1 LTEIPKSHPRYESLV
16 ARERIAKGVK
26 EGLTSL
32 QGMIA
37 QGRGEAFDYLLGEK
51 TTPSANAAIK
61 AAAAML
67 LLARKP
73 AISVNGNVAAL
84 VPAGMVELAKT
95 FNAPLEINLFH
106 RTEERVGKIAA
117 LLRSLGA
124 PLVLGERPDQHIPGL
139 EHSRALATRGG
150 IFDADVVLIPLED
163 GDRCEALVKMEKKVV
178 AIDLNP
184 LSRTS
189 RMATVTI
196 VDNIARA
203 VPNLVFSAAELSKTG
218 PEDWRSLL
226 REYDNNVILRQTADE
241 ILNHLNS
248 QFSQQFSNTQ
258 NIFMQREH

>member
-1 LTEIPKSHPRYESLV
+1 M
-16 ARERIAKGVK
+16 ARERIAQGAK

-37 QGRGEAFDYLLGEK
+37 QGRGEAFDYLLGER
-51 TTPSANAAIK
+51 TTPSANAATE

-67 LLARKP
+67 LLARQP

-84 VPAGMVELAKT
+84 VPAGMVELAHAI
-95 FNAPLEINLFH
+95 NAPLEVNLFH

-124 PLVLGERPDQHIPGL
+124 DLVLGEQPDQSIPGL
-139 EHSRALATRGG
+139 EHSRAFATRGG

-163 GDRCEALVKMEKKVV
+163 GDRCEALVKMGKKVI

-196 VDNIARA
+196 VDNITRA
-203 VPNLVFSAAELSKTG
+203 VPNLTFTVAELSKSS
-218 PEDWRSLL
+218 PENWRSILQD
-226 REYDNNVILRQTADE
+226 YDNKSILRQAVDE
-241 ILNHLNS
+241 ILDHLNS
-248 QFSQQFSNTQ
+248 QFSQ
-258 NIFMQREH
+258 